1 MTVDCVVFGKVLFL
15 PPRFVA
21 LAGMILDGDGWF
33 IGASQ
38 PEANRSS
45 GAAAGPSQGARGH
58 PVIYYLM
65 NTSIYIIVPMAPPSR
80 TMDGRNV

>member
-45 GAAAGPSQGARGH
+45 GAAAGPSKGVTGLALIH
-58 PVIYYLM
+58 YLM
-65 NTSIYIIVPMAPPSR
+65 NTSIYIIAPMAPPSR
-80 TMDGRNV
+80 TKDGRNV